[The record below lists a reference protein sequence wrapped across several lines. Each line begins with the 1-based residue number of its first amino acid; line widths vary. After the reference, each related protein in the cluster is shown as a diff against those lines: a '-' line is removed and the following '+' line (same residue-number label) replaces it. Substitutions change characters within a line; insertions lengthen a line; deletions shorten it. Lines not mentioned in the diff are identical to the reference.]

1 MSDSVGSG
9 VDRPHDATDGPRER
23 DAPGSGAGHGRN
35 GPGREE
41 TAVLGGGC
49 FWCTEAVFKRT
60 AGVKRVEPGYAGGTK
75 PDPSYEEVCTGRTG
89 HAEVVRVTFDP
100 DTITYDQILDVF
112 FKTHD
117 PTTLNRQ
124 GADLGTQYR
133 SIVLYLNEAQ
143 RSAAEAARDRAQ
155 RELYDDPVVTEIRP
169 LERFYEAEEYHRD
182 YYDRHPYAGYCSVVI
197 RPKLKKLSLE

>member
-1 MSDSVGSG
+1 MSDPVGTGGGSG
-9 VDRPHDATDGPRER
+9 RS
-23 DAPGSGAGHGRN
+23 GS
-35 GPGREE
+35 GREE

-75 PDPSYEEVCTGRTG
+75 PDPTYEEVCTGRTG
-89 HAEVVRVTFDP
+89 HAEVIRVTFDP
-100 DTITYDQILDVF
+100 DTIPYDRILEVF
-112 FKTHD
+112 FNAHD
-117 PTTLNRQ
+117 PTTPDRQ
-124 GADLGTQYR
+124 GADVGTQYR
-133 SIVLYLNEAQ
+133 SIILYVNEAQ

-197 RPKLKKLSLE
+197 RPKLRKLSLE